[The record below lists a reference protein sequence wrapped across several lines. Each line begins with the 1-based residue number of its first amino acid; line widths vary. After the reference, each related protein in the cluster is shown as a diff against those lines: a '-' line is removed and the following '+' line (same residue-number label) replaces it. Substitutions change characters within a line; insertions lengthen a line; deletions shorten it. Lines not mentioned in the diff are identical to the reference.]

1 MVADTGHLIHLYW
14 GRKLESNKLDYIFKK
29 YGKGSFLADTDNID
43 NFSIELNTVE
53 YPTYGHTDLR
63 SPAIEIKLA
72 NGTTLTDFRYE
83 NHSIFRGKKELRG
96 LPATYME
103 NDIDGETLEITLVD
117 KLAELRIVL
126 SYTVFEEYDAITRSC
141 RVINN
146 SNNNV
151 EILRVMNLI

>member
-1 MVADTGHLIHLYW
+1 MLCIEKNRKFAFVLY
-14 GRKLESNKLDYIFKK
+14 SVKK
-29 YGKGSFLADTDNID
+29 IVSYYHNID

-146 SNNNV
+146 SNNKNP
-151 EILRVMNLI
+151 EFFIILSN

>member
-1 MVADTGHLIHLYW
+1 MAIIYNEDKKVFNIKSKNTSYALMVADTGHLIHLYW

-103 NDIDGETLEITLVD
+103 NDIDGE
-117 KLAELRIVL
+117 
-126 SYTVFEEYDAITRSC
+126 
-141 RVINN
+141 
-146 SNNNV
+146 
-151 EILRVMNLI
+151 NL